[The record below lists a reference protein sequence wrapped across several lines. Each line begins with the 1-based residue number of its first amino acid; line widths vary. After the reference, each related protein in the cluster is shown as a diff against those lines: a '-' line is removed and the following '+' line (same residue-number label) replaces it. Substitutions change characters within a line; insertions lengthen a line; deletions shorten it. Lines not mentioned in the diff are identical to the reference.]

1 MIDFFYFIPFQILQM
16 FPDFYEGKK
25 TVFRQHSKLNGFML
39 NQSGLDQRMHVSSNK
54 PYAEKQERL
63 KMIDRSVPKNRLR
76 SIRSAIDVPD
86 KGIK

>member
-1 MIDFFYFIPFQILQM
+1 M

-25 TVFRQHSKLNGFML
+25 VFRQHSKLDGFML

-54 PYAEKQERL
+54 PYAEEQGRL
-63 KMIDRSVPKNRLR
+63 KMIDRSVQKNRLR
-76 SIRSAIDVPD
+76 SMRSAMDVRV